1 MSTQDKLERVLR
13 EIHVMF
19 ANSKHLKGDENQI
32 LVDKAKTFQL
42 LNQLNV
48 YVYEMMDEHDVTQAS
63 KDKIRRE
70 AERKG
75 ERMILD
81 AEKRAEDVY
90 AASVLYTNES
100 LHHVQESIDRANE
113 EVERIL
119 KQTQELLMSQKETI
133 RENQSELTEQLQD
146 MADAK
151 TYFRLIEERNAQL
164 EKRKAQAKKER
175 EQIMA
180 MTSRKTKADKPE
192 VKVNKEYFE
201 RTGMSLK
208 ETDSGVDEEEEA
220 PKVEAAEVTVNTNA
234 DYFKWKNGTLD
245 EDKKKGEEEKEKAKA
260 EEAEEDGF
268 EWGGFLGRKG
278 KKKKDHKNEEQDD
291 FDEEIQINEAAI
303 DNRSYAEDPLI
314 NLAEEVNEI
323 MKEEAKKE

>member
-75 ERMILD
+75 ERMILE

-119 KQTQELLMSQKETI
+119 KQTQDLLMSQKETI

-164 EKRKAQAKKER
+164 EKRKAQARKER

-180 MTSRKTKADKPE
+180 MTSRDKKVNKPE
-192 VKVNKEYFE
+192 VKVNKDYFE

-208 ETDSGVDEEEEA
+208 ETDSGNEEEEA
-220 PKVEAAEVTVNTNA
+220 PKVEAAEVTVNQNA
-234 DYFKWKNGTLD
+234 NYFKWKNGTLD
-245 EDKKKGEEEKEKAKA
+245 EDKKKEEEEKEKAK
-260 EEAEEDGF
+260 EEEENESF
-268 EWGGFLGRKG
+268 EWGGFLGRRG
-278 KKKKDHKNEEQDD
+278 KKKKEKHEELLDD
-291 FDEEIQINEAAI
+291 FDEEIHINEAAI
-303 DNRSYAEDPLI
+303 DHRSYAQDPLE
-314 NLAEEVNEI
+314 NLADEVNEI
-323 MKEEAKKE
+323 MKEEAGKDEA